1 MSRSGTGNFGR
12 SPRCLSAA
20 ASNSPRTMKITVTLS
35 PKHAKFITKYAALTG
50 YTKEEFTSLFLA
62 DYFKQF
68 DNFGDESFL
77 RESIGAMKFKDRG
90 SAERVQAWLIEWVS
104 NRATI
109 STASRPVSV
118 VTKTGPSMYA

>member
-1 MSRSGTGNFGR
+1 
-12 SPRCLSAA
+12 
-20 ASNSPRTMKITVTLS
+20 MKITVTLS
-35 PKHAKFITKYAALTG
+35 PKHAKFIAKYAALTG

-90 SAERVQAWLIEWVS
+90 SAERVQAWLLEGVS
-104 NRATI
+104 NRGYHLNSIETRI
-109 STASRPVSV
+109 SNNAAGTFDVRMSVPCPWDKSRRLTV
-118 VTKTGPSMYA
+118 A